1 MKKPEYHY
9 QNFIIEL
16 DDLQCLSDEIADY
29 GLENAEIIHIQHLK
43 TNSDSARQYE
53 IFFKI
58 PE

>member
-16 DDLQCLSDEIADY
+16 DDLQCLSDEIVDC

-43 TNSDSARQYE
+43 TNSDSTRQYE